1 MKEECLSR
9 ENILR
14 GSQRLH
20 PLANNVSMSKQ
31 LPDKLWN
38 SSLKI
43 QSRAICERLLSCAS
57 GVVLFCKVYERNV
70 ENGCIKIYQISYCPE
85 YSVVGLYG
93 CLSLQLRFSQ
103 YKAPALFA
111 TEHRRN
117 RTAIFI
123 DLCWHSYHTSN
134 FLINNC
140 NIYIRDFPIRA
151 VLWSCWTSSGRKPLQ
166 AFQMGPV
173 VSASI
178 KMTTEPEYWL
188 CGLLLCVICF
198 FRAHLR
204 TQEDRIW
211 ISSWTAGSTS

>member
-1 MKEECLSR
+1 MLI
-9 ENILR
+9 ENLKTR
-14 GSQRLH
+14 G
-20 PLANNVSMSKQ
+20 
-31 LPDKLWN
+31 
-38 SSLKI
+38 
-43 QSRAICERLLSCAS
+43 
-57 GVVLFCKVYERNV
+57 
-70 ENGCIKIYQISYCPE
+70 IKIYQISCCPE
-85 YSVVGLYG
+85 YIVVELYG
-93 CLSLQLRFSQ
+93 FPGLQLKFSQ
-103 YKAPALFA
+103 YKAPVLFA
-111 TEHRRN
+111 TDHRRN
-117 RTAIFI
+117 HTIVFI
-123 DLCWHSYHTSN
+123 YFCWDSYHTFN

-140 NIYIRDFPIRA
+140 DISIKDFPICA
-151 VLWSCWTSSGRKPLQ
+151 VLWSCWTSSGQKPLQ